1 MSEKMIEKS
10 CADFAA
16 VLASKAPV
24 PGGGGAAALVG
35 ALGTAL
41 CSMVGNLTVGR
52 KKYAQYEAD
61 VKRML
66 EKGAAVQ
73 ERLLD
78 LVDKDAEAFEPLSK
92 AYSIPKDDPKH
103 DETLEAATKFACEA
117 PVEMMKACCEAIEL
131 LEEMLEKGSVTLVS
145 DVGCGALCCAAALE
159 SASMN
164 IFVNTKTL
172 LDREAAAKL
181 DDQAD
186 AMLREY
192 MPRARK
198 GTWGLKSGWLA
209 SSSSS
214 ARKP

>member
-78 LVDKDAEAFEPLSK
+78 LVDKYAEAFEPLSK

-198 GTWGLKSGWLA
+198 VADEVNRRLRG
-209 SSSSS
+209 
-214 ARKP
+214 

>member
-186 AMLREY
+186 AMLRES

-198 GTWGLKSGWLA
+198 VADEVNRRLRG
-209 SSSSS
+209 
-214 ARKP
+214 

>member
-117 PVEMMKACCEAIEL
+117 PVEMMKACDTGI
-131 LEEMLEKGSVTLVS
+131 
-145 DVGCGALCCAAALE
+145 
-159 SASMN
+159 
-164 IFVNTKTL
+164 
-172 LDREAAAKL
+172 
-181 DDQAD
+181 
-186 AMLREY
+186 
-192 MPRARK
+192 
-198 GTWGLKSGWLA
+198 
-209 SSSSS
+209 
-214 ARKP
+214 

>member
-117 PVEMMKACCEAIEL
+117 PIEMMKACCEAIEL
-131 LEEMLEKGSVTLVS
+131 LEEMLEKGSVTLIS

-198 GTWGLKSGWLA
+198 VADEVNRRLRG
-209 SSSSS
+209 
-214 ARKP
+214 

>member
-164 IFVNTKTL
+164 IFVNTTTL

-198 GTWGLKSGWLA
+198 VADEVNRRLRG
-209 SSSSS
+209 
-214 ARKP
+214 

>member
-52 KKYAQYEAD
+52 TKDAQYEAD

-198 GTWGLKSGWLA
+198 VADEVNRRLRG
-209 SSSSS
+209 
-214 ARKP
+214 

>member
-198 GTWGLKSGWLA
+198 VADEVNHRLRG
-209 SSSSS
+209 
-214 ARKP
+214 

>member
-78 LVDKDAEAFEPLSK
+78 LVDKDAGAFEPLSK

-198 GTWGLKSGWLA
+198 VADEVNRRLRG
-209 SSSSS
+209 
-214 ARKP
+214 

>member
-131 LEEMLEKGSVTLVS
+131 LEEMLEKGNVTLIS

-198 GTWGLKSGWLA
+198 VADEVNRRLRG
-209 SSSSS
+209 
-214 ARKP
+214 

>member
-131 LEEMLEKGSVTLVS
+131 LEEMLEKGSVTLIS

-186 AMLREY
+186 AMLRDY

-198 GTWGLKSGWLA
+198 VADEVNRRLRG
-209 SSSSS
+209 
-214 ARKP
+214 

>member
-117 PVEMMKACCEAIEL
+117 PVEMMKPCCEAIEL
-131 LEEMLEKGSVTLVS
+131 LEEMLEKGSVTLLS
-145 DVGCGALCCAAALE
+145 DVGCGAHCCAAALE

-198 GTWGLKSGWLA
+198 VADEVNRRLRG
-209 SSSSS
+209 
-214 ARKP
+214 

>member
-198 GTWGLKSGWLA
+198 DEVNRRLRG
-209 SSSSS
+209 
-214 ARKP
+214 

>member
-52 KKYAQYEAD
+52 KKDAQYEAD

-198 GTWGLKSGWLA
+198 VADEVNRRLRG
-209 SSSSS
+209 
-214 ARKP
+214 

>member
-198 GTWGLKSGWLA
+198 VADEVNRRLRG
-209 SSSSS
+209 
-214 ARKP
+214 

>member
-131 LEEMLEKGSVTLVS
+131 LEEMLEKGSVMLLS
-145 DVGCGALCCAAALE
+145 DVGCGALLCRAAMESAAL
-159 SASMN
+159 N
-164 IFVNTKTL
+164 VFVNTAALQDRQAAGKLEREMDAL
-172 LDREAAAKL
+172 L
-181 DDQAD
+181 QD
-186 AMLREY
+186 AL
-192 MPRARK
+192 PRADRVAEQVTGQIRK
-198 GTWGLKSGWLA
+198 KEDGTWQ
-209 SSSSS
+209 
-214 ARKP
+214 

>member
-1 MSEKMIEKS
+1 MSEIMIEKS

-41 CSMVGNLTVGR
+41 CSMVGNLTVGS

-198 GTWGLKSGWLA
+198 VADEVNRRLRG
-209 SSSSS
+209 
-214 ARKP
+214 

>member
-145 DVGCGALCCAAALE
+145 DVGCGAICCAAALE

-198 GTWGLKSGWLA
+198 VADEVNRRLRG
-209 SSSSS
+209 
-214 ARKP
+214 

>member
-1 MSEKMIEKS
+1 
-10 CADFAA
+10 
-16 VLASKAPV
+16 
-24 PGGGGAAALVG
+24 
-35 ALGTAL
+35 
-41 CSMVGNLTVGR
+41 
-52 KKYAQYEAD
+52 
-61 VKRML
+61 
-66 EKGAAVQ
+66 
-73 ERLLD
+73 
-78 LVDKDAEAFEPLSK
+78 
-92 AYSIPKDDPKH
+92 
-103 DETLEAATKFACEA
+103 
-117 PVEMMKACCEAIEL
+117 MMKACCEAIEL

-198 GTWGLKSGWLA
+198 VADEVNRRLRG
-209 SSSSS
+209 
-214 ARKP
+214 

>member
-103 DETLEAATKFACEA
+103 
-117 PVEMMKACCEAIEL
+117 VEMMKACCEAIEL

-198 GTWGLKSGWLA
+198 VADEVNRRLRG
-209 SSSSS
+209 
-214 ARKP
+214 

>member
-103 DETLEAATKFACEA
+103 DETLEAATKFAGEA
-117 PVEMMKACCEAIEL
+117 PGEMMKACCEAIEL

-198 GTWGLKSGWLA
+198 VADEVNRRLRG
-209 SSSSS
+209 
-214 ARKP
+214 

>member
-103 DETLEAATKFACEA
+103 DETLEAATKVACEA

-198 GTWGLKSGWLA
+198 VADEVNRRLRG
-209 SSSSS
+209 
-214 ARKP
+214 

>member
-186 AMLREY
+186 AMLRDY

-198 GTWGLKSGWLA
+198 VADEVNRRLRG
-209 SSSSS
+209 
-214 ARKP
+214 

>member
-66 EKGAAVQ
+66 EKG
-73 ERLLD
+73 
-78 LVDKDAEAFEPLSK
+78 
-92 AYSIPKDDPKH
+92 
-103 DETLEAATKFACEA
+103 
-117 PVEMMKACCEAIEL
+117 
-131 LEEMLEKGSVTLVS
+131 SVTLVS

-198 GTWGLKSGWLA
+198 VADEVNRRLRG
-209 SSSSS
+209 
-214 ARKP
+214 

>member
-192 MPRARK
+192 LPRARK
-198 GTWGLKSGWLA
+198 VADEVNRRLRG
-209 SSSSS
+209 
-214 ARKP
+214 